1 MKPERH
7 KAFNPAQIAQH
18 VDHGNNPT
26 HQAGQ
31 DKGTMT
37 KAHLAGSLGILPMMV
52 GRCFESMLTLLL
64 FQSG

>member
-31 DKGTMT
+31 DKRHNDQGPFGW
-37 KAHLAGSLGILPMMV
+37 KFGNIADD
-52 GRCFESMLTLLL
+52 GRAL
-64 FQSG
+64 F